1 MATNHILEIE
11 QQFGQSI
18 WMDNLSRDLLTS
30 GELTNLIASRGVL
43 GITSNPA
50 IFEKAIVGNAVYDR
64 DIEAG
69 IRAGKSLEEIY
80 ESLVFTDIQMAADQ
94 LLPVYQ
100 KSQGV
105 DGYVSIEVPPTI
117 SADTTKTISEALRY
131 YQAINRPNVM
141 IKIPGTPEGLPAVE
155 KVIAEGINVN
165 VTLLFSVESYVATAW
180 AYIRGLEARME
191 KGLAVNNISSVA
203 SFFLSRIDSNI
214 DKRLDNLIKA
224 TTDDALKTKL
234 QGIKGQ
240 IAIANAK
247 VAYQEYKK
255 IIVSDR
261 WQKLA
266 AKGARVQRLL
276 WASTGTKD
284 PSYSD
289 VMYVDELIGNDTVN
303 TLPPQ
308 TIEACADHCNPADRI
323 ETGVDKAR
331 RLIISLADADVGI
344 DLDEVMAELLVDG
357 IDKFVQPF
365 VTLMASLQ
373 AKIDALATAK

>member
-30 GELTNLIASRGVL
+30 GELTHLIAARGVL

-50 IFEKAIVGNAVYDR
+50 IFEKAIVGNAVYDH
-64 DIEAG
+64 DIEVG
-69 IRAGKSLEEIY
+69 ISTGKSLEEIY
-80 ESLVFTDIQMAADQ
+80 ESLIFTDIQMAADQ

-100 KSQGV
+100 QSQGI

-117 SADTTKTISEALRY
+117 SADTEKTISEALRY

-141 IKIPGTPEGLPAVE
+141 IKIPGTSEGLPAVE

-165 VTLLFSVESYVATAW
+165 VTLLFSVESYVAAAW
-180 AYIRGLEARME
+180 AYISGLEARME
-191 KGLAVNNISSVA
+191 KRLEVNNISSVA

-224 TTDDALKTKL
+224 TTDEALQTKL
-234 QGIKGQ
+234 LGLKGQ

-247 VAYQEYKK
+247 MAYQEYKK
-255 IIVSDR
+255 IIESDR
-261 WQKLA
+261 WLQLA
-266 AKGARVQRLL
+266 AQGARVQRLL

-308 TIEACADHCNPADRI
+308 TLEACADHCNPADRI
-323 ETGVDKAR
+323 QTGVDEAR
-331 RLIISLADADVGI
+331 HLITSLADADVDI
-344 DLDEVMAELLVDG
+344 NLDEVMEELLVDG